1 MRSHICFL
9 TLFIS
14 ASLFAAAESGEA
26 DLRRASRTSKTAA
39 PSTIHSANNSRAI
52 PGHPGDYQVCETC
65 GCAPCE
71 CVDTLPYGFA
81 IHRII
86 HRIGFKKDQS
96 IIHRVGFKKDQS
108 IIHRVGFKKDQ
119 FAGLWAPEGDTCSG
133 GGDDGRVCTPMS
145 ILASGARGLDNLV
158 NFRFCHDPYDD
169 PCSPTGGWHKCG
181 HSSRCVPGCDEPV
194 VGPCW
199 YTAPKHCT
207 LFGKVPLHPPHC
219 SKFGNGPG
227 GPENCCIDV
236 DQGASTPAPEVL
248 EPPQTTQAS
257 VIRPARPQPKLRPA
271 PRRPIAVQTQHS
283 VAGPDRSATEAE
295 KLHRVTALC
304 TRTVQRTSH
313 SQPLP
318 ADNGAASAGRKPT
331 EPDLLIRLQTP
342 QNEELRFS
350 RPADDGRGR
359 ARFAEAE

>member
-14 ASLFAAAESGEA
+14 AALFAAAEFGEA
-26 DLRRASRTSKTAA
+26 DLRQASPTSKTA
-39 PSTIHSANNSRAI
+39 PPLIIHPANNSRAIISRAI

-65 GCAPCE
+65 DCAPCE
-71 CVDTLPYGFA
+71 CVDTPPYSFP

-86 HRIGFKKDQS
+86 DRI
-96 IIHRVGFKKDQS
+96 
-108 IIHRVGFKKDQ
+108 GFKKDQ
-119 FAGLWAPEGDTCSG
+119 FAGLWAAEGDTCSECAG
-133 GGDDGRVCTPMS
+133 VGDGGRVCTPMS
-145 ILASGARGLDNLV
+145 ILASGVTGLDNLI
-158 NFRFCHDPYDD
+158 NFRFCHDPYND

-207 LFGKVPLHPPHC
+207 LFGNVPLHPPHC

-236 DQGASTPAPEVL
+236 DQGGPAPAPEVT

-257 VIRPARPQPKLRPA
+257 VIRPARPLPKLRPA

-283 VAGPDRSATEAE
+283 VAGPDRSATKAE
-295 KLHRVTALC
+295 KLHHVTAPS

-313 SQPLP
+313 SQPRP

-342 QNEELRFS
+342 QNEELRFN
-350 RPADDGRGR
+350 RPADDRR
-359 ARFAEAE
+359 ARVRFAEAE